1 MIMKAE
7 VSSKAHPEYGQA
19 TIPLPI
25 PDSQYDSVI
34 DLLEAMDIGSP
45 TAQDCRVD
53 GLDTEYPILNRLVAQ
68 SVNVDELDFVG
79 ASFISLASASGESS
93 LISLLRLSKSKPL
106 HWVSIWLP
114 LKRLDSFCAGEK
126 EKFQAMASKLCLSD
140 IKDFINLTFCCQQA
154 TSSEQ
159 VPYPSLPPPAKAR
172 SFHCSSSPNRTRFAG
187 LRFGFPLHQNE
198 AKPAGTGV
206 VTPYGVVYDN
216 GMELEQLYDG
226 RHFPAYCH
234 KPATMVVGI
243 NSRPEGAATGYL
255 YLPCP
260 DKQIQRTLE
269 RAGIGPEGYRME
281 ITMGELPPQVSA
293 VVSVTRDGLDDLNAL
308 CRAIEPLDTEQRE
321 KLGAAVLLAQP
332 TYASEV
338 RQLAENLDQFDFV
351 PKPSNPDA
359 DCAITDLGYVSYH
372 GSLTLEA
379 LMMDDPAEQY
389 RQEQGMGGI

>member
-45 TAQDCRVD
+45 TSQDCRVD
-53 GLDTEYPILNRLVAQ
+53 RLDSKYPILNRLATQ
-68 SVNVDELDFVG
+68 SVNVDELDY
-79 ASFISLASASGESS
+79 LA
-93 LISLLRLSKSKPL
+93 
-106 HWVSIWLP
+106 
-114 LKRLDSFCAGEK
+114 KRLDSFCVGEK
-126 EKFQAMASKLCLSD
+126 EKFQAMASKLYLSD

-154 TSSEQ
+154 TVITDFSDLERIGKNHALTVTGGSME
-159 VPYPSLPPPAKAR
+159 PELYDRLDGR
-172 SFHCSSSPNRTRFAG
+172 SVALDLFQRVT
-187 LRFGFPLHQNE
+187 
-198 AKPAGTGV
+198 GT

-216 GMELEQLYDG
+216 GMKLEQVYDG
-226 RHFPAYCH
+226 RHFPAYLY
-234 KPATMVVGI
+234 KPPLMMVSI
-243 NSRPEGAATGYL
+243 NSGPEGTATGYL

-269 RAGIGPEGYRME
+269 RAGSGP
-281 ITMGELPPQVSA
+281 QA
-293 VVSVTRDGLDDLNAL
+293 VGKVTN
-308 CRAIEPLDTEQRE
+308 
-321 KLGAAVLLAQP
+321 
-332 TYASEV
+332 
-338 RQLAENLDQFDFV
+338 
-351 PKPSNPDA
+351 
-359 DCAITDLGYVSYH
+359 LGYVSYH